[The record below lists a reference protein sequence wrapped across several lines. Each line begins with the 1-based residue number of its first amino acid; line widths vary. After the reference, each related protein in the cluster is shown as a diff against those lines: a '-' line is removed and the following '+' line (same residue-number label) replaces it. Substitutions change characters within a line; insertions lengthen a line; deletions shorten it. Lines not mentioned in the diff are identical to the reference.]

1 MTNKLQR
8 DGFQL
13 LWIITYRNSPQLG
26 GHARDLQNYVETL
39 NAVDGEE
46 ITEFYERTL
55 VMLNEIELQEDSTG
69 QSNRLTN
76 RFVTILSEF
85 VDLRPCLRD
94 VTKELTKFF
103 RKKDHHKTTFHRTIQ
118 EIYEDEIE
126 VADVPSMLLFSNKIR
141 QQNNH
146 GTELPDPKVN
156 ASKFNKN
163 DK

>member
-26 GHARDLQNYVETL
+26 GHARDLQTYVETL
-39 NAVDGEE
+39 NAIDGEE

-94 VTKELTKFF
+94 VTKELTKFIERKTIIRPISIEQF
-103 RKKDHHKTTFHRTIQ
+103 RKYMKMRLKLRM
-118 EIYEDEIE
+118 Y
-126 VADVPSMLLFSNKIR
+126 
-141 QQNNH
+141 
-146 GTELPDPKVN
+146 LPCYYLSIKLDSRIIKGQT
-156 ASKFNKN
+156 
-163 DK
+163 